1 MSQHETDTA
10 ESPES
15 LIRVWDLL
23 LDHWLG
29 EVVTE
34 SPDSAENREGSP
46 NKPEKNRAGSGKS
59 RDSSPLREEA
69 PSAGNLPESPRQ
81 KRGAKNGE

>member
-23 LDHWLG
+23 LDHWL
-29 EVVTE
+29 EEAITE

-46 NKPEKNRAGSGKS
+46 NKPEKIRAGRALTK
-59 RDSSPLREEA
+59 DSSPLREEA
-69 PSAGNLPESPRQ
+69 PSAESAREP
-81 KRGAKNGE
+81 GGEHEL